1 MGTGQ
6 LDRLL
11 PRHSL
16 DIGVAIDWNV
26 REERQGLVRR
36 VATSDS
42 ARIVDLS
49 LEGALIDV
57 PSGRECAVGDVVVL
71 RIDGVEGRVHIRHRE
86 DADEAG
92 GIRYGVRF
100 VGDHELRELVGE
112 MVGLLR
118 DHEGRIAAAWKHAR

>member
-11 PRHSL
+11 PRHPL

-26 REERQGLVRR
+26 REERHGFLRR
-36 VATSDS
+36 EATSDPG
-42 ARIVDLS
+42 RIADLS

-57 PSGRECAVGDVVVL
+57 PSGPVCAVGDVIVV
-71 RIDGVEGRVHIRHRE
+71 RIDGVEGRVQVRHRE
-86 DADEAG
+86 DADETG
-92 GIRYGVRF
+92 GVRYGVRF
-100 VGDHELRELVGE
+100 LDDHELSELVGQ